1 MAKVAE
7 AQAAVAAAGGDAAP
21 AEIKAAAA
29 TATADLTKFQTANAH
44 WWGIKNVSCGLFG
57 IPVAFIVTW
66 VVSRLTPAPSQEMQ
80 DFIDSIRVPRGAVLQ
95 TRGSAAVE

>member
-1 MAKVAE
+1 M
-7 AQAAVAAAGGDAAP
+7 
-21 AEIKAAAA
+21 
-29 TATADLTKFQTANAH
+29 
-44 WWGIKNVSCGLFG
+44 SCGLFG

-95 TRGSAAVE
+95 TKGSAAVE